1 MSKNSLAEFAIPGT
15 TLNTRVTPKARAN
28 KVEIEGGT
36 IKVSVTSPPA
46 DGQANS
52 AVIKLLAKALGVAKT
67 RLTLLQGHKS
77 RDKVFRLD

>member
-1 MSKNSLAEFAIPGT
+1 MSKNSLADLAVSGT
-15 TLNTRVTPKARAN
+15 TLAVRVTPNARVN
-28 KVEIEGGT
+28 KVEMESDR

-67 RLTLLQGHKS
+67 RLTLFQGQKT
-77 RDKVFRLD
+77 RDKLFRLD